1 MGGYELP
8 PLLCNRSTIF
18 IYRPKGPRGWPC
30 VWTFGSHAPQHA
42 LSLFLFVCLAM
53 FLFSGLVAIC
63 FSVSVS
69 CSTVL
74 CSVLEDRNDF
84 ACDEAAGGRCVWCIF
99 HVLRLLLND
108 GEEGTAWRCS
118 TWMGM
123 LLKWKGFEGGDGV
136 KGGRGGLSLFCRQR
150 LHVREW
156 GGSILAKSVWCT
168 IPPTRK
174 HTHENTRK
182 HRRSLW
188 SNTDIYTV
196 VSLKRHSATNNSLS
210 HLTTVWAFILGN
222 ILVAYKQLF
231 VCGIYFFGRAFPL
244 KKQGYDETFQC
255 NFCSTLSAHIFLKF
269 PFYLPCP
276 V

>member
-108 GEEGTAWRCS
+108 GEEGDSLEVRHLNGDVVEVERVWGGR
-118 TWMGM
+118 WG
-123 LLKWKGFEGGDGV
+123 EGGARGTFALLPPATACQ
-136 KGGRGGLSLFCRQR
+136 GMGREYTCKVCLMYHTS
-150 LHVREW
+150 HPKTH
-156 GGSILAKSVWCT
+156 S
-168 IPPTRK
+168 RK
-174 HTHENTRK
+174 HTKTQ
-182 HRRSLW
+182 
-188 SNTDIYTV
+188 
-196 VSLKRHSATNNSLS
+196 
-210 HLTTVWAFILGN
+210 AFSMI
-222 ILVAYKQLF
+222 
-231 VCGIYFFGRAFPL
+231 
-244 KKQGYDETFQC
+244 
-255 NFCSTLSAHIFLKF
+255 
-269 PFYLPCP
+269 
-276 V
+276 